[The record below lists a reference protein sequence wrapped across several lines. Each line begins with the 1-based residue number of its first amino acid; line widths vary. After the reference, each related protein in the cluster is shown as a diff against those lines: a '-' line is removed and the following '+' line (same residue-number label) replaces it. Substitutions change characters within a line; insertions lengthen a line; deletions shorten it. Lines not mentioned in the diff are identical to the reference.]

1 MQKIEII
8 KRKTGLKSRSSI
20 VKYALAKAYTFLR
33 DERGG

>member
-1 MQKIEII
+1 MQKIEVI

-20 VKYALAKAYTFLR
+20 VKWALARAYQFAK